1 MSRLDLDEWSS
12 SEHCLTVAQRD
23 ALQAALKPSALKIE
37 HVSGV
42 EGKYL
47 LTTGSTVGAFEV
59 GDLSV
64 LIQPKIEIPH
74 LLSIACFAIGKVNL
88 RSSDF
93 DFPERSALPDVL
105 ALALGRAARYAFSR
119 GLLHGYISRE
129 ESLQTV
135 RGRIRFEEQLR
146 RRPGVLLPIEVR
158 YDEFTDDILANR
170 LVKSAALKL
179 AVAGL
184 RSERA
189 RNELRWIAG
198 MLDNVSQCEWLPSTV
213 PEVTFDRLNEHYK
226 DVVTLSRLVLRGGAF
241 EARKRGKVR
250 AQGFLMDMNAVFQEF
265 VTVSLRESLGLSK
278 QEFRERS
285 IDSLDM
291 GNKVRLKP
299 DLVWWQAGRHVFVG
313 DAKYKNITG
322 DRIPNDDLY
331 QILAYVTALGLRG
344 GMLVYAEGECNPETI
359 TVRNAGTQLEIASLD
374 ISGSLVQVL
383 ERVASLAKQ
392 VRRLRNEAEIV
403 RPAA

>member
-1 MSRLDLDEWSS
+1 MCRLDLKEWSS
-12 SEHCLTVAQRD
+12 SEHCLSQSQRD
-23 ALQAALKPSALKIE
+23 ALRAVMKPRALKIE
-37 HVSGV
+37 HVTGV
-42 EGKYL
+42 EGKYV

-74 LLSIACFAIGKVNL
+74 LLSMACYAIGKVIL

-129 ESLQTV
+129 EPLHTV

-146 RRPGVLLPIEVR
+146 RRPGTLLPIEVR

-170 LVKSAALKL
+170 LVKAAALRL

-184 RSERA
+184 RSDRA

-198 MLDNVSQCEWLPSTV
+198 MLDKVSRCEWLPSAV
-213 PEVTFDRLNEHYK
+213 PEVRFDRLNVHYK
-226 DVVTLSRLVLRGGAF
+226 DVVTLSRLILRGGAF
-241 EARKRGKVR
+241 EARQRGNLR

-265 VTVSLRESLGLSK
+265 VTVSLREALGLSE
-278 QEFRERS
+278 QEFREK
-285 IDSLDM
+285 IVDSLDM

-299 DLVWWQAGRHVFVG
+299 DLVWRQAGRYVFVG

-331 QILAYVTALGLRG
+331 QILAYVTALGLG
-344 GMLVYAEGECNPETI
+344 GGLLVYAEGECDPETY
-359 TVRNAGTQLEIASLD
+359 TVRNTGTILEVTSLD
-374 ISGSLVQVL
+374 ISGSLDQVL
-383 ERVASLAKQ
+383 ERIESVAKH
-392 VRRLRNEAEIV
+392 VRRLRSKTDIV